1 MRAAAPG
8 LFEVLWENIPVHLN
22 YIKERAAVEF
32 NAELSPNAFKKNNAA
47 YTFSLSSGASLQ
59 QVGFGGPFFF
69 FFLNKGDENTVSFK
83 YGAAKHTRPLPGESQ
98 SLRKI

>member
-32 NAELSPNAFKKNNAA
+32 NAELSPNAFKKNKTNNAA

-59 QVGFGGPFFF
+59 QVEFGGPFFF
-69 FFLNKGDENTVSFK
+69 FFK
-83 YGAAKHTRPLPGESQ
+83 
-98 SLRKI
+98 